1 MTVLNALA
9 SGAVG
14 ASALTLLHEA
24 ARRVLPEA
32 PRVDLLGMR
41 AIARSARE
49 AGGRPPSD
57 EALYGLALVG
67 DLTSNALYYSLVG
80 AAPRKKRWR
89 RGLLLG
95 LAAGAGTVVLPPLL
109 GLGKAPSARTPATAV
124 MTVAWYVAGG
134 LAAAATA
141 DVLEDERG

>member
-1 MTVLNALA
+1 MNVLHSLA

-24 ARRVLPEA
+24 ARQVLPEA

-41 AIARSARE
+41 AIARSMRE
-49 AGGRPPSD
+49 VGKRPPSD

-67 DLTSNALYYSLVG
+67 DLTSNALYYGLVG
-80 AAPRKKRWR
+80 AAPRERRWR

-95 LAAGAGTVVLPPLL
+95 LGAGIGTVVLPPLL
-109 GLGKAPSARTPATAV
+109 GLGQAPSARTPATAA

-141 DVLEDERG
+141 GALEAETR